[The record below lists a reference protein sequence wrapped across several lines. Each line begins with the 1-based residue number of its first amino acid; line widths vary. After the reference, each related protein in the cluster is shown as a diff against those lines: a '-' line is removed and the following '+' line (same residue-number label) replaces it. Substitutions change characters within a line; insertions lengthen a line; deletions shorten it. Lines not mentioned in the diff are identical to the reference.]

1 MRRPALAASLAAV
14 AVLMVVGP
22 ACANTADRG
31 TRPPRAHSAG
41 QGAQPPRAETAA
53 DLPARLRAT
62 DGAFVGRLVARRG
75 RVLTFRVDVRVKG
88 VTGRRVRVHTRRH
101 LRRGR
106 RVGVLLDRR
115 ARYWAAREVVSPGE
129 LLKAAGIGP

>member
-22 ACANTADRG
+22 ACATTADRG
-31 TRPPRAHSAG
+31 AKPPRANAG
-41 QGAQPPRAETAA
+41 QGAEPPRAETA
-53 DLPARLRAT
+53 DLPARLRAA
-62 DGAFVGRLVARRG
+62 DGAFVGRLVARHG
-75 RVLTFRVDVRVKG
+75 RVLTFRVDVRLKG

-115 ARYWAAREVVSPGE
+115 AGHWAAQEVVSPGE